1 MNLAYYIFLLLIIFL
16 LISLMKKNLEA
27 SPKKI
32 KVYMVVVISL
42 FILRYIGL
50 FLLCIMKDGRFVYML
65 KPLLFLNHLAIPLI
79 ILALAYVY
87 LRWDRLSFTI
97 NYIIAFALTVLYGI
111 AIFTMKGKVI
121 FNPTYGYL
129 INIYNETA
137 LFLGSLVV
145 LGGLL
150 LYCIYYLDKPNN
162 NKKGMIYLII
172 ASAVVI
178 LENVL
183 YLGGLRLFPYPI
195 FGDGIFLVII
205 GFAINTFKKTS
216 NN

>member
-16 LISLMKKNLEA
+16 LISLMKKNLEF

-32 KVYMVVVISL
+32 KVYMIVVMSL
-42 FILRYIGL
+42 FMLRYIGL

-65 KPLLFLNHLAIPLI
+65 KPLLFLNHLAIPLM

-87 LRWDRLSFTI
+87 LRWDKLSFTI
-97 NYIIAFALTVLYGI
+97 NYIVAVALTVLYGI
-111 AIFTMKGKVI
+111 SIFTMKGKVV

-137 LFLGSLVV
+137 LFLGSLLI
-145 LGGLL
+145 LGCLL
-150 LYCIYYLDKPNN
+150 VYCVYFLDKPNN
-162 NKKGMIYLII
+162 KKKGMIYLII
-172 ASAVVI
+172 ASSVVI

-205 GFAINTFKKTS
+205 SFAINTFKKS
-216 NN
+216 AN